1 MCESFIST
9 AYGYL
14 ENRDLEVNLVIL
26 KKCLLSKHAR
36 RLRLLLSCYIEHLHL
51 QQFGLRAFLSDYSR
65 NDIRAVDWFIAV
77 YVIVSDFFDLRP
89 FLFLFLELKY
99 LIDVVFILLD
109 RVSLIFHERVHLRYG
124 LEIGKMLVSSICAC
138 NIDFLRFFICALS
151 LVIGFRC
158 IDDVDARI
166 DSLCDG
172 LFVFLRDLGLDLLG
186 GLQIESRIEGRWLLL
201 LFLQVFPLG
210 LRNVDLFD
218 WRVTRFIFFDDR
230 IAMLSSFSC
239 FTLFNGTIFAFFDAT
254 GLRIKTL
261 GVVLPFFNYPIPNRG
276 VIHRLFWFRIL
287 GIVKSIFSHF

>member
-1 MCESFIST
+1 MK
-9 AYGYL
+9 
-14 ENRDLEVNLVIL
+14 VNLVIL

-51 QQFGLRAFLSDYSR
+51 QQFGLRTFLSNYSR

-89 FLFLFLELKY
+89 RLFLFIELEY

-124 LEIGKMLVSSICAC
+124 LEIGKMFISSICAC
-138 NIDFLRFFICALS
+138 NIDFLWFFICPLS
-151 LVIGFRC
+151 LVIGLRC
-158 IDDVDARI
+158 IDDVDPRI

-186 GLQIESRIEGRWLLL
+186 GLQIESRVEGRRLLL
-201 LFLQVFPLG
+201 LFLQVFFQD

-218 WRVTRFIFFDDR
+218 WRITRFIFVDDL
-230 IAMLSSFSC
+230 IAILSSISS
-239 FTLFNGTIFAFFDAT
+239 FTLFNGTIFVFFDAT

-261 GVVLPFFNYPIPNRG
+261 GVVLPVFNYPIPNRG
-276 VIHRLFWFRIL
+276 VIHRPFWFGIDA
-287 GIVKSIFSHF
+287 IVKSIFSHF